1 MSDALMKSRI
11 AEARRPATRLEPAE
25 APWRV
30 WARPAMTVTIV
41 TILVA
46 LGIANIAM
54 RAQWHEV
61 EDGVFWG
68 ARAEGVTAV
77 DVAPGSAGDAAGIQR
92 GDILLAVNGA
102 PVQTAGGRRRVPAPR
117 PRRDTRSR
125 TPCVRLGT
133 QQALEVSLAPAT
145 RASSMYFVLAA
156 VGLVH
161 VAGRRVGPPAA
172 AARSGDAAFLL
183 AVRRVL
189 RRVHVLVQRP
199 VRSPRLDVLL
209 G

>member
-41 TILVA
+41 AILVV
-46 LGIANIAM
+46 LGLANIAM

-77 DVAPGSAGDAAGIQR
+77 TLTPGSAGDVAGIQR
-92 GDILLAVNGA
+92 GDILIAVNGA
-102 PVQTAGGRRRVPAPR
+102 PVETPADVVEHQHRGHAG
-117 PRRDTRSR
+117 TRL
-125 TPCVRLGT
+125 TYTLIRLGT
-133 QQALEVSLAPAT
+133 QQALEVSLAP
-145 RASSMYFVLAA
+145 RDPRVVDVFRPRGGRFVYA
-156 VGLVH
+156 
-161 VAGRRVGPPAA
+161 AGRRVGPPAA

-183 AVRRVL
+183 ALRRVL
-189 RRVHVLVQRP
+189 RCVHLLVQRS